1 MKNAKYTV
9 KPTTQFRKDYK
20 LAMRRGLDIHL
31 LEGVI
36 ADLAMGIPLPEKNR
50 DHALSGNW
58 AGHRECHVL
67 PDWLLIYRIE
77 DDVLVLILSRTGSHS
92 DLFGKLSLP
101 AAVWGVSLYGVFS
114 DAGMARNGK

>member
-9 KPTTQFRKDYK
+9 KPTTQFKKDYK

-50 DHALSGNW
+50 DHALSAK
-58 AGHRECHVL
+58 AG
-67 PDWLLIYRIE
+67 
-77 DDVLVLILSRTGSHS
+77 RTARTKES
-92 DLFGKLSLP
+92 
-101 AAVWGVSLYGVFS
+101 
-114 DAGMARNGK
+114 ARNGLSRQTQKMGTTNQMGIPPAPANKSKTCPLDADMYSRHTSRAIHL